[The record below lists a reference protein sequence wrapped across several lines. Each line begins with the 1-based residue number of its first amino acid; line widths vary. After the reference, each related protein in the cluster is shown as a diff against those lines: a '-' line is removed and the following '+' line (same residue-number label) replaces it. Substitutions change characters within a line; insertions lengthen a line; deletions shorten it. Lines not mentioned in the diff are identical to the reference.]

1 MPIIST
7 EKLEEFPEIEDV
19 LDELG
24 SILTNEVMMELN
36 YKVDEL
42 QESPSKVARDFL
54 ESKGMI

>member
-1 MPIIST
+1 MPIITS
-7 EKLEEFPEIEDV
+7 EKLEECPEIEGI